1 MSGIFGDVGTWV
13 VTVIDAFGYVGLA
26 LVVALENI
34 FPPIPSELVLPL
46 AGFLAAQ
53 GRMTIVG
60 AVVAATVGSLLG
72 ALVLYWIG
80 YALGPDRSHALVKK
94 YGRWV
99 MISEDDLDK
108 AQSWFDNHGRSAV
121 FFGRLAPLVRSLIS
135 LPAGVARMSI
145 VPFVIYTTLGS
156 GLWNGVL
163 IGGGWLLGD
172 NWELVSGYQKYFGY
186 AVVAILVGLILW
198 LFGKRLLHGRVA
210 SQGPHPPA
218 PSP

>member
-1 MSGIFGDVGTWV
+1 MSGIFGDVGAWV
-13 VTVIDAFGYVGLA
+13 VNAIEAFGYVGLA
-26 LVVALENI
+26 LIVALENI
-34 FPPIPSELVLPL
+34 FPPIPSEVVLPM
-46 AGFLAAQ
+46 AGFLASQ
-53 GRMTIVG
+53 GRMALAG

-72 ALVLYWIG
+72 ALVLYWVG
-80 YALGPDRSHALVKK
+80 YALGPDRSRSFVHK
-94 YGRWV
+94 YGRWA

-108 AQSWFDNHGRSAV
+108 AQAWFDDHGRAAV

-135 LPAGVARMSI
+135 LPAGVARMSL

-186 AVVAILVGLILW
+186 AVVAILVGLVAW
-198 LFGKRLLHGRVA
+198 FFGKRLMRGRSGEA
-210 SQGPHPPA
+210 A
-218 PSP
+218 ATE